1 MEAITI
7 TVKEAAERMGI
18 SQTALREGL
27 ARDKFP
33 FGTGFKTNEENK
45 KRVFFINE
53 KAFEEYL
60 KGNLGH

>member
-1 MEAITI
+1 MENRI
-7 TVKEAAERMGI
+7 TVKEAAEQMGI

-33 FGTGFKTNEENK
+33 FGTGFKTKEENK
-45 KRVFFINE
+45 SRVFFIN
-53 KAFEEYL
+53 KNAFNKYM